1 MGQRSAIGKSL
12 RLVLPLGGALLGG
25 AFGVAAYTARTLNAS
40 TRRAAPD
47 TFTFSPFELDV
58 PHELVSFASGDGVTL
73 RGWWFPRPESDQV
86 VIGLA
91 GHRRA
96 KHELLGIGSG
106 LWRAGKNVLLFDFRG
121 CGESDWAPQSVGHNE
136 LLDAHAA
143 VRFAVGRQPGAKIGL
158 VGYSMGGAVALLVGA
173 TDPAVRAVVA
183 DSAYASLRQVI
194 AHAYARRG
202 IPGRPLLNLADAINR
217 RAYGYS
223 FTDLRPVDAIPLL
236 APRPVLLIH
245 GTADKVTPMTH
256 ANELYEAA
264 REPKELWLATGAA
277 HCGAYFLDRARYV
290 DRVGAFFDRMTA
302 ASRIAYA

>member
-1 MGQRSAIGKSL
+1 MRGNAAVRRSL
-12 RLVLPLGGALLGG
+12 RYGMALSGALVGG
-25 AFGVAAYTARTLNAS
+25 AFGVAVYTARTLNAS
-40 TRRAAPD
+40 NRRTALD
-47 TFTFSPFELDV
+47 GFTFSPFELNV
-58 PHELVSFASGDGVTL
+58 EHELVTFESSDGVTL

-121 CGESDWAPQSVGHNE
+121 CGESDWAPQSVGHKE
-136 LLDAHAA
+136 LLDARAA
-143 VRFAVGRQPGAKIGL
+143 VDFAARKQPGARIGL
-158 VGYSMGGAVALLVGA
+158 VGYSMGGAVALLVA
-173 TDPAVRAVVA
+173 APDPTVRAVVA
-183 DSAYASLRQVI
+183 DSAYDSLRGVV

-202 IPGRPLLNLADAINR
+202 VPGRPLLALADRINR

-245 GTADKVTPMTH
+245 GATDNVTPVSH
-256 ANELYEAA
+256 ARALYAA
-264 REPKELWLATGAA
+264 AGEPKELWIAEGAP
-277 HCGAYFLDRARYV
+277 HCGAYFQDRAYYV
-290 DRVGAFFDRMTA
+290 NRVAALFDRMA
-302 ASRIAYA
+302 PL

>member
-1 MGQRSAIGKSL
+1 MRERPAIGKSL

-40 TRRAAPD
+40 TRRTALD
-47 TFTFSPFELDV
+47 SYTFSPFELAV
-58 PHELVSFASGDGVTL
+58 PHELVTFTSSDGVTL

-136 LLDAHAA
+136 LLDAQAA
-143 VRFAVGRQPGAKIGL
+143 LRFAAGRQPGAKIGL

-173 TDPAVRAVVA
+173 SDPAVRAVVA
-183 DSAYASLRQVI
+183 DSAYASLREVI

-256 ANELYEAA
+256 AHDLYAAA
-264 REPKELWLATGAA
+264 REPKELWLAEGAA

-290 DRVGAFFDRMTA
+290 DRVSALFNRMTLA
-302 ASRIAYA
+302 PSMQPA